1 MVLNKIFNEDCINGL
16 KKLSTESVDALITD
30 PPYNISRNNNFKTMG
45 RDGIDFGEWDKDFNL
60 VSWISF
66 GVDKV
71 KKGGNVVIFTD
82 WKSTTPIIEELEKNN
97 CVAKDMIR
105 IVKSNPMPRNRDRRF
120 ITDYEIAIW
129 AVKKGDKWTF
139 NRQSET
145 YERPLIKTRVTPK
158 LEKINGAHPT
168 QKSLEAIE
176 WILERLTNK
185 NDLVLD
191 TFMGSGT
198 TAIACMNT
206 NRNYVGYELDKEYY
220 EISISRINNNF

>member
-1 MVLNKIFNEDCINGL
+1 
-16 KKLSTESVDALITD
+16 
-30 PPYNISRNNNFKTMG
+30 
-45 RDGIDFGEWDKDFNL
+45 
-60 VSWISF
+60 
-66 GVDKV
+66 
-71 KKGGNVVIFTD
+71 
-82 WKSTTPIIEELEKNN
+82 
-97 CVAKDMIR
+97 MIR

-158 LEKINGAHPT
+158 SEKINGAHPT

-198 TAIACMNT
+198 TAVACMNT

-220 EISISRINNNF
+220 EISINRINNNF

>member
-1 MVLNKIFNEDCINGL
+1 
-16 KKLSTESVDALITD
+16 
-30 PPYNISRNNNFKTMG
+30 MG
-45 RDGIDFGEWDKDFNL
+45 G
-60 VSWISF
+60 
-66 GVDKV
+66 
-71 KKGGNVVIFTD
+71 
-82 WKSTTPIIEELEKNN
+82 
-97 CVAKDMIR
+97 
-105 IVKSNPMPRNRDRRF
+105 
-120 ITDYEIAIW
+120 
-129 AVKKGDKWTF
+129 KKGDKWTF

-158 LEKINGAHPT
+158 SEKINGAHPT

-206 NRNYVGYELDKEYY
+206 NRNYVGYGLDKEYY
-220 EISISRINNNF
+220 EISINRINNNF